1 MYCTLALSNKTSSVL
16 ETATADDIVNR
27 LVTCDSASSHRISVD
42 SNDYVLPPRCRFLFS
57 DVTRMRAL
65 THDSTKYNVI
75 VIDPPWE
82 NKSVKRKKTY
92 GVNICNNS
100 LTWFVR
106 YCV

>member
-42 SNDYVLPPRCRFLFS
+42 NDDYLLPPRCRFLLS